1 MANPDLPDAGNRFPQ
16 RVHLKGIRVRAGH
29 IGSNTP
35 DSSRAAAPVPPWWF
49 WSTCGL
55 LTAAYLCVA
64 LLYIAELPLLDP
76 DEPRYAGAGRAM
88 ASGGSLLVPE
98 FNGEARIN
106 KPPLFYWLVALSD
119 KLAGGAT
126 ETSSRAP
133 SIVLG
138 LIMLWG
144 TIWLGRKT
152 FGPMT
157 GLLAGLVLAATPLFM
172 ALSRCCITDMTL
184 STFMAGTL
192 AVLMLG
198 MTGLM
203 PLKKSGWIATLLFG
217 LAVLTK
223 ATAAFAVLLAVVIE
237 RAMSLPKAQ
246 RPAVARILPWALLLA
261 VTLSAGA
268 LFCEW
273 RGKGKHGSKRAK
285 AAAIAKV
292 DSEESADEEDAPLKK
307 NSWTVCDGILNKCAI
322 VAALSAVGLLLMM
335 AFRAERLAPALP
347 PAWKWGLLLA
357 IAMGLW
363 WYIMLIANQGWDKFK
378 DLLYF
383 EINQRVAGA
392 VHREGMHYYLMLL
405 PALAFPWSMGLAGTL
420 GTAWPRAE
428 SMDEIEPREHIER
441 RAAAFLVAWIL
452 GIVFFFSIPGAKLPT
467 YVLPAMPAVAILT
480 ARFILKLSEP
490 VVGVDRTWLRATLY
504 VSLFLA
510 LVLLLFPIYVRFLQK
525 DIVNFIGDKPAVLW
539 AMAGGAALVFPGSW
553 WVALRGKG
561 WLSAAI
567 MGCGTIALICI
578 ASPSIVERLKQRST
592 KQICVKVDNSIE
604 DCGRIKVMG
613 IAAESLSYYLNKRVL
628 TVHWKPPAPNTK
640 GIDRLTEL
648 VEGDAQTAVFL
659 EKRIVPRMFGKEVD
673 LSTISAEELK
683 KFIPPNLSYVY
694 SDTNVLVVR
703 TRRKTD

>member
-1 MANPDLPDAGNRFPQ
+1 MANPDLHDA
-16 RVHLKGIRVRAGH
+16 VH
-29 IGSNTP
+29 IGSNSL
-35 DSSRAAAPVPPWWF
+35 DSSSAAPVPPWVF
-49 WSTCGL
+49 WTACGL

-88 ASGGSLLVPE
+88 ATGGSLLVPE

-138 LIMLWG
+138 LFMLWG

-152 FGPMT
+152 FGAAT
-157 GLLAGLVLAATPLFM
+157 GLLAGMVLATTPLFM

-203 PLKKSGWIATLLFG
+203 PLKKSGWIASLLFG

-237 RAMSLPKAQ
+237 RAMSLPKEQ
-246 RPAVARILPWALLLA
+246 RPGVARWLPWVLLLA
-261 VTLSAGA
+261 VTLSAAA

-285 AAAIAKV
+285 AAAVAKV
-292 DSEESADEEDAPLKK
+292 DVDESADEEDATPLKK
-307 NSWTVCDGILNKCAI
+307 NTWMVCDGILNKCAI
-322 VAALSAVGLLLMM
+322 VVALCAVGLLLTM
-335 AFRAERLAPALP
+335 AYRAERLAPALP

-363 WYIMLIANQGWDKFK
+363 WYILLIADQGWGKFK

-405 PALAFPWSMGLAGTL
+405 PALAFPWSIGLAGTL
-420 GTAWPRAE
+420 GTAWPRTAAG
-428 SMDEIEPREHIER
+428 EIEPRERVER
-441 RAAAFLVAWIL
+441 RVAAFLVAWIL

-490 VVGVDRTWLRATLY
+490 VVGVERVWLRATLY
-504 VSLFLA
+504 VSLFLG
-510 LVLLLFPIYVRFLQK
+510 LILLLFPIYVRFLQK

-539 AMAGGAALVFPGSW
+539 AMAGGAALIFPGSW
-553 WVALRGKG
+553 WLALRGKG
-561 WLSAAI
+561 RLAAA
-567 MGCGTIALICI
+567 MLGCGTIALISI
-578 ASPSIVERLKQRST
+578 ASPFIIERLKQRST
-592 KQICVKVDNSIE
+592 KQICMKVNNSIE
-604 DCGRIKVMG
+604 DCSRIKVMG
-613 IAAESLSYYLNKRVL
+613 IAAESLSYYLNRRV
-628 TVHWKPPAPNTK
+628 TSVHWKPPAPNTK

-648 VEGDAQTAVFL
+648 VKDGAQTAVFL
-659 EKRIVPRMFGKEVD
+659 EKRIVPRMFGKDVD
-673 LSTISAEELK
+673 LSTISADELK
-683 KFIPPNLSYVY
+683 KNIPPNLSYVY

-703 TRRKTD
+703 TRRKTE